1 MQHHDNM
8 ANGKDERFEQMAKIM
23 YKFMSCM

>member
-8 ANGKDERFEQMAKIM
+8 TNGKDERFEQMEKMM
-23 YKFMSCM
+23 YKFTSCM

>member
-8 ANGKDERFEQMAKIM
+8 TNGKDERFEQMEKMM
-23 YKFMSCM
+23 YIFMSCM

>member
-1 MQHHDNM
+1 MHHHDNM
-8 ANGKDERFEQMAKIM
+8 TNGKDERFEQMEKMM